1 VEVAIRE
8 RRPEDVVVASLEG
21 VAVDA
26 AYADDA
32 PLGPSC
38 TRALVRPASND
49 HASFEWARRSA
60 TTTAEPNAAENDEKD
75 DVQDETRPLAWCRY
89 AFPATTLACS
99 ANESSARDN
108 KNGET
113 LLECFLALLKEGALA
128 FVFAK
133 YSEEEDEE
141 RVPSRRLDVC
151 LAADA
156 FVDAPAFAEHASRK
170 KKHARLRR
178 VLGSWLCPPVDDVE
192 RFAAGLDP
200 STGSANPPRDAPTF
214 APAFDDDYETRR
226 DRFFAD

>member
-1 VEVAIRE
+1 MPRRKAPPRRNEGVGVEATSTPPPRKKSRSGTRHLPLAQPVEVAIRE

-32 PLGPSC
+32 LLGPSC

-60 TTTAEPNAAENDEKD
+60 TTTAEPNAAEDDEKD

-89 AFPATTLACS
+89 AFPAKTLACS
-99 ANESSARDN
+99 ANESSARDK

-128 FVFAK
+128 VVFAK
-133 YSEEEDEE
+133 SSEEDAE
-141 RVPSRRLDVC
+141 RVPSRRADVC
-151 LAADA
+151 
-156 FVDAPAFAEHASRK
+156 
-170 KKHARLRR
+170 
-178 VLGSWLCPPVDDVE
+178 
-192 RFAAGLDP
+192 AGV
-200 STGSANPPRDAPTF
+200 
-214 APAFDDDYETRR
+214 
-226 DRFFAD
+226 

>member
-1 VEVAIRE
+1 MRTT
-8 RRPEDVVVASLEG
+8 L
-21 VAVDA
+21 
-26 AYADDA
+26 

-49 HASFEWARRSA
+49 HASFEWARRPA
-60 TTTAEPNAAENDEKD
+60 TTTAEPNAAEDDEKD

-99 ANESSARDN
+99 ANESSARDK

-133 YSEEEDEE
+133 YSEEQEEEEE

-178 VLGSWLCPPVDDVE
+178 VVRVLAVSSGGRRRTLRRGSRSGDGFREPAARRADVC
-192 RFAAGLDP
+192 AGV
-200 STGSANPPRDAPTF
+200 
-214 APAFDDDYETRR
+214 
-226 DRFFAD
+226 